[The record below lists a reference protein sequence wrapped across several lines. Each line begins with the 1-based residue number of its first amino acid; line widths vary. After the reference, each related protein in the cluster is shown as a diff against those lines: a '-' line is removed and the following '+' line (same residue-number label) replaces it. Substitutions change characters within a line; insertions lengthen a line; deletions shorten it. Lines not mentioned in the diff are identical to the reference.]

1 MILTISE
8 KGWVVIPAELRKKYD
23 LNPGTKVT
31 IVDYGGV
38 LSIVRLPNNTIEY
51 GYGLLKGGKSLT
63 DGLKNERKLEKQR
76 EQRKRARLRN
86 G

>member
-8 KGWVVIPAELRKKYD
+8 KGWVVIPADLRKKYD

-38 LSIVRLPNNTIEY
+38 LSIVRLPNDTIEY
-51 GYGLLKGGKSLT
+51 GYGLLKGNPLT
-63 DGLKNERKLEKQR
+63 DGFKNERKREKER
-76 EQRKRARLRN
+76 EQKKRTRLRN